1 MSSFCELCG
10 RELVDEKR
18 TVVIEGAVITVCR
31 DCSKRGKP
39 YTTPISTSRSKIAG
53 SSGPT
58 PRISNPSQKIQ
69 MTDETILNPEFAKL
83 IRERRLKM
91 GLTHEQLGALMN
103 EKAMLLRKFETGA
116 LKPDELFARKLQR
129 FLGINLYRSIQED

>member
-18 TVVIEGAVITVCR
+18 TVLIEGAVITVCR

-39 YTTPISTSRSKIAG
+39 YIMPVPTSKSKIAG
-53 SSGPT
+53 SSSPT
-58 PRISNPSQKIQ
+58 PRISNPSRKIQ

-83 IRERRLKM
+83 IRETRLKK
-91 GLTHEQLGALMN
+91 GLTQEQLGALMN

-116 LKPDELFARKLQR
+116 LKPDELFAKKLQR